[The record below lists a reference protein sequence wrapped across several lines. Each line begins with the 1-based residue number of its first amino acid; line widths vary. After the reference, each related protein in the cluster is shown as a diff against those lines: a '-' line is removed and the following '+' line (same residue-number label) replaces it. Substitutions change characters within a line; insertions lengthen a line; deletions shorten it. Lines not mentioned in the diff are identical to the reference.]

1 MFLKNKKI
9 NYQLT
14 IVFISLSESIENV
27 ILIWLIYNYTSD
39 NPLIISLIS
48 LINYFPMFISA
59 ITFIFIADYINP
71 IYQYYINNL
80 FFLLISF
87 LIFCLFFFIKININI
102 CLILIFIL
110 QTIYSLI
117 KTVNRINSNKI
128 VKLLFNEKVSNE
140 VVKISFSIIQIFQ
153 TLGNL
158 IANFFILYNLSL
170 YGFIL
175 ISFFYL
181 INFLFSYKL
190 LKYNKKHD
198 LLISKNLNK
207 NENID
212 FFWFKKNIFLN
223 KKLFYIFF
231 FSIPSSGV
239 YQYLYTILP
248 FIYKITNYKSSIV
261 YSSLN
266 FSCAFFSTI
275 VGFFLYKKIISR
287 KFIEKYTFFL
297 CFFIFLFL
305 SFINNF
311 YLILLLNSVC
321 FGFLTGHI
329 LCMQIKI
336 NKNSSYF
343 NLGKFTIIRNSISSI
358 SKIFFSF
365 LSVYILNKFNSL
377 LYVYFFISIVS
388 LLFQIM
394 YFFLKVK

>member
-1 MFLKNKKI
+1 MFLENKKI

-14 IVFISLSESIENV
+14 IVLISLSESIENI
-27 ILIWLIYNYTSD
+27 ILIWLIYNYTN

-59 ITFIFIADYINP
+59 VTFIFIADSINP
-71 IYQYYINNL
+71 TYQYYINNI

-87 LIFCLFFFIKININI
+87 LIFCSFFYIQINIKI
-102 CLILIFIL
+102 CLILVFIL
-110 QTIYSLI
+110 QTLYSFI
-117 KTVNRINSNKI
+117 RTINRINSNKI
-128 VKLLFNEKVSNE
+128 VKLLFNKKESNE
-140 VVKISFSIIQIFQ
+140 VIKISFSIIQIFQ
-153 TLGNL
+153 TFGNL
-158 IANFFILYNLSL
+158 IANFFILYNISL

-175 ISFFYL
+175 ICFFYL
-181 INFLFSYKL
+181 INFYFSYKL

-198 LLISKNLNK
+198 FLLNKNLNK

-212 FFWFKKNIFLN
+212 LFWFKKIFLN

-231 FSIPSSGV
+231 FSIPSSGI

-248 FIYKITNYKSSIV
+248 FISKIINYKSSIV

-275 VGFFLYKKIISR
+275 IVYFLYKKIISR
-287 KFIEKYTFFL
+287 KFIEKYTFII

-305 SFINNF
+305 SFTNNF
-311 YLILLLNSVC
+311 YFILILNSIC
-321 FGFLTGHI
+321 FSFLTGHM

-358 SKIFFSF
+358 AKIFFSF
-365 LSVYILNKFNSL
+365 LSVIIFKKFNL
-377 LYVYFFISIVS
+377 MYVYFFISIIS
-388 LLFQIM
+388 LLFQMI
-394 YFFLKVK
+394 YIILKE